1 MATETT
7 PIAAEAP
14 KPTPEAPP
22 AEGAPPAGSETQT
35 PPAPETTP
43 VTEEP
48 KIDWGTLIAEEAEEE
63 VIIEPP
69 AEPVAPEKPVE
80 VAPEPTPPVV
90 EPVPAVTPAVTPP
103 AAKPPEPAVQ
113 PVPVPAPEK
122 PPEQP
127 AASFQEQWGTWRSKA
142 VDHYA
147 NSAYPMTEEQGTDL
161 VTAPHEH
168 MPKLAA
174 QVTVNAIEYVFNTLG
189 AALPGMITTIIE
201 QQRNEGRTQ
210 RALLQ
215 GYPKLQGREV
225 TYRQVMEN
233 YRKLNP
239 ELPVEELVRLTGVTT
254 YQALG
259 LTADAPAPGGNGETP
274 PAAPVS
280 ASVVPAE
287 AVPFTPATPGAGGP
301 AVAATGPKNPWA
313 DMDAQ
318 WSKED
323 NEDT

>member
-1 MATETT
+1 MNELKEQINAVVDAREKAREATNAKVVTFVKWEEEH
-7 PIAAEAP
+7 AAVI
-14 KPTPEAPP
+14 K
-22 AEGAPPAGSETQT
+22 
-35 PPAPETTP
+35 
-43 VTEEP
+43 V
-48 KIDWGTLIAEEAEEE
+48 AEEAEEDD
-63 VIIEPP
+63 VPVPP
-69 AEPVAPEKPVE
+69 AEPVAPETPAV
-80 VAPEPTPPVV
+80 VAPEPTPPIV

-113 PVPVPAPEK
+113 PVPAPAPEK
-122 PPEQP
+122 PPVQP
-127 AASFQEQWGTWRSKA
+127 AVSFQDQWGTWRSKA

-189 AALPGMITTIIE
+189 AALPGMITNIIE

-215 GYPKLQGREV
+215 GYPKLQGRED
-225 TYRQVMEN
+225 TYKQVMEN

-259 LTADAPAPGGNGETP
+259 LAADAPVPGGNGEAP
-274 PAAPVS
+274 PVAPVS
-280 ASVVPAE
+280 VSAAPAE
-287 AVPFTPATPGAGGP
+287 EDTFTPATPGAGGP
-301 AVAATGPKNPWA
+301 AVAAVGAKNSWA
-313 DMDAQ
+313 ELDDK